1 MTLCKQAAAKLGLKI
16 ELKNPGGQKR
26 KRASAKIKDTLP
38 FYMSVQLNV
47 DPAKLGQPVS
57 RPRTYT
63 WFFLTSVFDLDK
75 HVSFADLFECPLVAT
90 GDAFWPS
97 QQSSAEPKLTRCSR
111 VEWMVGLQWRCP
123 TRTGTRS
130 WPRMPCH
137 QPCVSDCSGTGV
149 QLRTLVCNDD
159 LRSLLSLLCQPSL
172 ITGTRFVSCVYR
184 NEARPNLGRV

>member
-1 MTLCKQAAAKLGLKI
+1 MTLCEQAAAKLGLKI
-16 ELKNPGGQKR
+16 ELKTPGGQKR

-90 GDAFWPS
+90 GDAFLAFT
-97 QQSSAEPKLTRCSR
+97 AEQRRAKINEMLKGG
-111 VEWMVGLQWRCP
+111 VDGGAAVA
-123 TRTGTRS
+123 
-130 WPRMPCH
+130 
-137 QPCVSDCSGTGV
+137 VSDEDRNKIMASDAMPPAMRIRLQRYRRAAQDFGV
-149 QLRTLVCNDD
+149 
-159 LRSLLSLLCQPSL
+159 
-172 ITGTRFVSCVYR
+172 
-184 NEARPNLGRV
+184 